1 MKRHLRRG
9 LFLLIVL
16 ALVLPMGGLLSAQ
29 DEKVVTVG
37 LSSEPANLDPRHY
50 ELTPSTFAVVW
61 QIYEPLFYH
70 DTRTD
75 ELTPGLAESWE
86 QIDEDSYQ
94 FNLRQ
99 DVSWHDGEPFTAD
112 DVVWTMSRIP
122 FQVSQY
128 DLDPETPVEKVD
140 DYTVIINTNGPIG
153 YFLRQTMALNVRILP
168 EHIMEPYYAETRAMT
183 FEPTTDEDGNE
194 VTAEDQMEDA
204 LYALERGDT
213 WTEPAYVGTGPFK
226 FNNWERGVEIVL
238 DANDDYW
245 GGRPNVDQLIFR
257 WVEEDTSRLIGLEA
271 GDFDIILDFPDQE
284 VSRLEEAPNIGVIV
298 SPGLG
303 YHMLTINT
311 VTPALSD
318 VRVRQAIAYALDKEA
333 ILDLYPGIV
342 SRTCGPLSAISGFY
356 NDAVNC
362 YDYNPDMARQLLEEA
377 GWDSSQTITLK
388 TVPTMTDEALVIQQY
403 LADVGINVEVQEV
416 EAGVYYSQVRTGE
429 SELALYSFSN
439 IVDPDHIYWVFHT
452 DWLGGGIFGYDNET
466 VNTLTVEGKSE
477 TDQEARVAMYNEVQ
491 DTIVNDAVAVFL
503 YSADTLRAY
512 RTDRITGLEE
522 MPNPTDVFYWLR
534 SVDVI
539 Q

>member
-1 MKRHLRRG
+1 
-9 LFLLIVL
+9 
-16 ALVLPMGGLLSAQ
+16 
-29 DEKVVTVG
+29 
-37 LSSEPANLDPRHY
+37 
-50 ELTPSTFAVVW
+50 
-61 QIYEPLFYH
+61 
-70 DTRTD
+70 
-75 ELTPGLAESWE
+75 
-86 QIDEDSYQ
+86 
-94 FNLRQ
+94 
-99 DVSWHDGEPFTAD
+99 
-112 DVVWTMSRIP
+112 
-122 FQVSQY
+122 
-128 DLDPETPVEKVD
+128 
-140 DYTVIINTNGPIG
+140 
-153 YFLRQTMALNVRILP
+153 
-168 EHIMEPYYAETRAMT
+168 
-183 FEPTTDEDGNE
+183 
-194 VTAEDQMEDA
+194 
-204 LYALERGDT
+204 
-213 WTEPAYVGTGPFK
+213 
-226 FNNWERGVEIVL
+226 
-238 DANDDYW
+238 
-245 GGRPNVDQLIFR
+245 
-257 WVEEDTSRLIGLEA
+257 
-271 GDFDIILDFPDQE
+271 
-284 VSRLEEAPNIGVIV
+284 
-298 SPGLG
+298 
-303 YHMLTINT
+303 MLTINT

-362 YDYNPDMARQLLEEA
+362 YDYDPDMARQLLEEA

-452 DWLGGGIFGYDNET
+452 DWLGSGIFGYDNET

-477 TDQEARVAMYNEVQ
+477 TDQEARVTMYNEVQ

-512 RTDRITGLEE
+512 RADRITGLEE